1 MILGFDPQK
10 ASENKY
16 YAYKCWYNKNYEGN
30 TLRISNAEIR
40 EIEKQWAS
48 QLNKW
53 KLQAESIDQNG
64 YDISDFED
72 SENFKAGQEKAKE
85 TSGHD
90 GKRGKMIANNTGNIV
105 GTAGSAIVAGHGVG
119 KVMLETGFKGMAKS
133 AAFVVTC
140 PVALAIGIL
149 YMATRPNQKEHDALM
164 QLKSLMESGGQN
176 MTAAQANM
184 EFTEYEILAEME
196 DGAENQKK
204 TEEEIAEIQEL
215 IQLATAMYEEI
226 VTRIENG
233 EDVSPS
239 ERAKLPLI
247 NNNIKALNA
256 KLETLVADAAAS
268 SENNEANI
276 EAKQEEFG
284 TAAETVEKEIGVT
297 EFAAGFDKLTR
308 DMCITQAVAQGLNV
322 VTGTYGAIQAIVNSV
337 WSFGATTA
345 FAAMGFGGAAMSA
358 FGVYEQSKW
367 ANDLNGELDTRAN
380 TESIG
385 NDTWNVHEAKVSNSN
400 MFLADVGKITEYFSD
415 YEVPEYELSAIPVET
430 PELEEV
436 KPEPEAGAQSQS
448 QSPNPSTDNT
458 LQKKTLNP
466 NDTTTA

>member
-10 ASENKY
+10 ASENKD
-16 YAYKCWYNKNYEGN
+16 YAYKCWYNRNYEGN
-30 TLRISNAEIR
+30 TLRISKVEIQ
-40 EIEKQWAS
+40 EIEKQWAG
-48 QLNKW
+48 QLNNW

-64 YDISDFED
+64 YEISDFDD

-90 GKRGKMIANNTGNIV
+90 GKRGKMAANNAGNIV
-105 GTAGSAIVAGHGVG
+105 GAAGSAAAAGCAVG
-119 KVMLETGFKGMAKS
+119 GAIGGTVDIGSKS
-133 AAFVVTC
+133 FAAAYVVSC
-140 PVALAIGIL
+140 PISLAIGIL
-149 YMATRPNQKEHDALM
+149 YMATRPNRKEHDALM

-176 MTAAQANM
+176 MTAAQASM
-184 EFTEYEILAEME
+184 EGTEAEIITEIE
-196 DGAENQKK
+196 EGSENKEK
-204 TEEEIAEIQEL
+204 SEEEIAEIQEL

-239 ERAKLPLI
+239 ERAKLPQI
-247 NNNIKALNA
+247 NNNIKALNT
-256 KLETLVADAAAS
+256 KLETLIADAAAS

-308 DMCITQAVAQGLNV
+308 DMCITQAVAQGVNV
-322 VTGTYGAIQAIVNSV
+322 VSGMIGGVMASLQAAATSG
-337 WSFGATTA
+337 WSLI
-345 FAAMGFGGAAMSA
+345 FAAMGFGGAGMSA

-380 TESIG
+380 T
-385 NDTWNVHEAKVSNSN
+385 
-400 MFLADVGKITEYFSD
+400 
-415 YEVPEYELSAIPVET
+415 
-430 PELEEV
+430 
-436 KPEPEAGAQSQS
+436 
-448 QSPNPSTDNT
+448 
-458 LQKKTLNP
+458 
-466 NDTTTA
+466 